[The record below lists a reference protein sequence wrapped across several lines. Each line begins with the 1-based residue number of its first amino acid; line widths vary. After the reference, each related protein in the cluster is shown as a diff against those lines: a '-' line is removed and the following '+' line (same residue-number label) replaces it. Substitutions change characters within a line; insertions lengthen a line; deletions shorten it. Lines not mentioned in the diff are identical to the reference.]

1 MGTATP
7 AAEHDGTESRYLRW
21 LKTGATWVVA
31 APFLL
36 WGLLIVLGLPGALAV
51 KVAEWTFDT
60 GFLSLEIAVVVVL
73 MAATVAALWWA
84 FAHGGAISRLHLG
97 RLEPTI
103 RALAVTI
110 FAVATFSALTA
121 LLYLEGGLEIRGGPI
136 PADRIIGE
144 ASAVYVWHLVDTVPL
159 LDVTSSLRWE
169 PDFEF
174 DDRVGGLLLLAF
186 KGFVILPLIQVARLI
201 FAGRRETYPVAVMTA
216 IRRTSKDMRI
226 RESPNADRMVVDDEG
241 RLVRVDVM
249 SEVWTEDAPVRRI
262 RRLEHLDASQPFG
275 YLLVV
280 DGIADRAR
288 DRVEQALGEAPFA
301 ARLLVWRSDEPSA
314 PVREEL
320 DRLRTEMALRE
331 EATLDHPPTV
341 DAG

>member
-1 MGTATP
+1 MGAATP

-21 LKTGATWVVA
+21 LKTGAMWVVA

-36 WGLLIVLGLPGALAV
+36 LGLLIVLGLPGALAV
-51 KVAEWTFDT
+51 RVAEWTFDT
-60 GFLSLEIAVVVVL
+60 GFLALEIAVVAVL

-103 RALAVTI
+103 RALAVTV

-121 LLYLEGGLEIRGGPI
+121 LLYVEGALEIRGGPI
-136 PADRIIGE
+136 PDDLVVDE
-144 ASAVYVWHLVDTVPL
+144 ASEVYVWHLVDTVPL
-159 LDVTSSLRWE
+159 LDVTSNLQWE
-169 PDFEF
+169 PAFEF
-174 DDRVGGLLLLAF
+174 EDRLGGLLLVAF
-186 KGFVILPLIQVARLI
+186 KGFVILPVIQVVRLI
-201 FAGRRETYPVAVMTA
+201 FAGRRETYPIAVMTA
-216 IRRTSKDMRI
+216 IRRTSKDAQI
-226 RESPNADRMVVDDEG
+226 RESPSGNMMVVEEHG

-249 SEVWTEDAPVRRI
+249 SDVWTEDAPMRRI
-262 RRLEHLDASQPFG
+262 RELAGRDFPEPFA
-275 YLLVV
+275 YFLVV

-288 DRVEQALGEAPFA
+288 DRVEQELGEAPFA

-314 PVREEL
+314 LVREEL
-320 DRLRTEMALRE
+320 DRLRTELALRE
-331 EATLDHPPTV
+331 EAAADRPPAV